1 MHLCY
6 VALAQLTPSKSSTQ
20 LNFTPAKRRCWK
32 AERTFQNDFRSSFQ
46 GCEYRC
52 ASKSILKGSF
62 GLPTSS
68 FGRGKVGSPKRR
80 VRKDDQTVRVRMFLV
95 ALEGSTQGW
104 HTQRFCFRT
113 ASLLLIARPMLVRG
127 KNHCDAAAGD
137 TFLQ

>member
-20 LNFTPAKRRCWK
+20 LNFTPA
-32 AERTFQNDFRSSFQ
+32 
-46 GCEYRC
+46 
-52 ASKSILKGSF
+52 
-62 GLPTSS
+62 
-68 FGRGKVGSPKRR
+68 KRR